1 MGGVDHELDLVLLD
15 GRPHE
20 LMCHR
25 SRQTLAVDEI
35 DSLLVAFGRVIVVFA

>member
-1 MGGVDHELDLVLLD
+1 MGSVDHESDLMLLD

-20 LMCHR
+20 LMRHR

-35 DSLLVAFGRVIVVFA
+35 DSLLVTFGRVIVVFA